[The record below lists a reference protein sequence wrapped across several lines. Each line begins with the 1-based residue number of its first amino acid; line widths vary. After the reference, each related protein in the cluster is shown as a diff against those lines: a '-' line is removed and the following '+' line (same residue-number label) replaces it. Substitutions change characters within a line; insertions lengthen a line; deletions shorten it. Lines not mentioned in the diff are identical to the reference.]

1 MHLRLPLR
9 AAGVA
14 AAAGLLASGCG
25 SSNDAAST
33 GAPAASSPATAT
45 AAIPPQLLG
54 TYVRTVSQADI
65 DRTDGIRNEGPG
77 QEAPAPGPARLVV
90 GRTNITFVVLGTTPP
105 FSIEEDYSAGTK
117 GQLVIDGY
125 TNPDVGSFCGPEI
138 PQNATYT
145 WTVTGGGVE
154 LKAVTD
160 RCADRD
166 SSLTG
171 TWQRA
176 S

>member
-1 MHLRLPLR
+1 MTYEPFSVPT
-9 AAGVA
+9 AARVF
-14 AAAGLLASGCG
+14 G
-25 SSNDAAST
+25 SSRSPRTST
-33 GAPAASSPATAT
+33 RSP
-45 AAIPPQLLG
+45 LLG

-90 GRTNITFVVLGTTPP
+90 SRTNITFVVLGTTPP